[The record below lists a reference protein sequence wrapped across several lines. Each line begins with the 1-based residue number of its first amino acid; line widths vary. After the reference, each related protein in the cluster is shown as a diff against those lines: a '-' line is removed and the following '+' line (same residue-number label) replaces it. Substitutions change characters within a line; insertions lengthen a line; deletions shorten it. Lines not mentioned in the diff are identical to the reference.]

1 MATEAPHP
9 EQKRREATTDVACHR
24 SVGGGCVRA
33 SLASTAAKLTPR
45 GARSDPMP
53 LPNPRT
59 KCRFARGNAAHGR
72 LSAPL
77 ARRHMLQLHTRS
89 CAGLV
94 SSSLATSISAPPQ
107 RHRPTAAGRQRCGRP
122 PLGAGG
128 AADGKSA
135 ISPTSDLTS
144 PHLTHCFLLSL
155 GAMARTAPTN
165 LPFPCMVA
173 FSTDH
178 STGRR
183 GCRRRGSRMWRPR
196 VQSQCSPHAQI
207 ACRSARRRAA
217 ARRGHRGVA
226 GARARRL
233 QARPR
238 GQASHTGESVGGV
251 AEA

>member
-1 MATEAPHP
+1 M
-9 EQKRREATTDVACHR
+9 ACHR

-144 PHLTHCFLLSL
+144 PHLTHCFLTSPLSWRH
-155 GAMARTAPTN
+155 GANGAHELAPLPLYGWHFSTALFQRGGGDAGGGGAACGGPGCRVNAAPT
-165 LPFPCMVA
+165 
-173 FSTDH
+173 
-178 STGRR
+178 RR
-183 GCRRRGSRMWRPR
+183 SRAGVRGGARRRGGAIGAWQGP
-196 VQSQCSPHAQI
+196 
-207 ACRSARRRAA
+207 ARGVCKPGHPA
-217 ARRGHRGVA
+217 GHRIQVRAWA
-226 GARARRL
+226 GL
-233 QARPR
+233 QKPEP
-238 GQASHTGESVGGV
+238 GP
-251 AEA
+251 

>member
-165 LPFPCMVA
+165 LPTFLCMGGIFPRHCSNGEEGMPAAGEPHVEA
-173 FSTDH
+173 QGAESMQPPRAD
-178 STGRR
+178 
-183 GCRRRGSRMWRPR
+183 R
-196 VQSQCSPHAQI
+196 VQEC
-207 ACRSARRRAA
+207 AA
-217 ARRGHRGVA
+217 ARGGAAGPSGRGRGPREA
-226 GARARRL
+226 SASPAT
-233 QARPR
+233 RPGIAYR
-238 GQASHTGESVGGV
+238 
-251 AEA
+251 